1 MLENTLPQLEQLI
14 EQIIE
19 KNTLL
24 KSQVATL
31 EQQKSLLADENEMLQ
46 LEVLESEEKQ
56 KQTSNAVTSILDKLQ
71 SVEAVSYTHLRAH
84 ET

>member
-19 KNTLL
+19 KNTQL
-24 KSQVATL
+24 KSQVITL

-46 LEVLESEEKQ
+46 LEALESEEKQ
-56 KQTSNAVTSILDKLQ
+56 KQTSSALTNLLGKLQ
-71 SVEAVSYTHLRAH
+71 SVEEIS
-84 ET
+84 

>member
-19 KNTLL
+19 KNNQL
-24 KSQVATL
+24 KQQVQEL
-31 EQQKSLLADENEMLQ
+31 QQQHSKLCDDNEMLQ

-56 KQTSNAVTSILDKLQ
+56 KQTKLSLDSLLSKLQ
-71 SVEAVSYTHLRAH
+71 DAQEVR
-84 ET
+84 